1 MGMGRVQMK
10 MMKSNVGGRAWN
22 LVRVA
27 LLWARKGGV
36 LKNRL
41 FMFKDLPRY
50 VKSLHDRRSDY
61 VHRRRDPCALHYGE
75 RQFSFDDTPIIHVKM
90 HRPASLRFKL
100 PHIPCINPPA
110 LDFDFDF
117 DGRSNAVDD
126 DDDIVFFNECD
137 DNEKRFIEDSAD
149 DHQCCD
155 DDGGEGIDTKAEQF
169 IAKFYE
175 QIKLQ
180 RQISYLRYNEMIAR
194 GAN

>member
-1 MGMGRVQMK
+1 MGRAQMK
-10 MMKSNVGGRAWN
+10 MMKAWN

-36 LKNRL
+36 FKNRL
-41 FMFKDLPRY
+41 LMFKDLPKC
-50 VKSLHDRRSDY
+50 VKSLHDHRHSGAAY

-90 HRPASLRFKL
+90 HRPASLRFRM
-100 PHIPCINPPA
+100 PHIPCINPPVDF
-110 LDFDFDF
+110 DFDFDF
-117 DGRSNAVDD
+117 DGRSNADADD
-126 DDDIVFFNECD
+126 QIAFSDEY
-137 DNEKRFIEDSAD
+137 DNNADD

-155 DDGGEGIDTKAEQF
+155 DDDGGEEIDTKAEQF

-180 RQISYLRYNEMIAR
+180 RQISYLRYNEMLAG